1 MAPLFRETKFFRR
14 NVFREKIM
22 LALTAID
29 KLLHLGYFEQNWM
42 TSDGIN
48 ISEDKLCIWS
58 SFKTNIA
65 MFGTLENSEIR
76 QWGQSLQTEIF

>member
-1 MAPLFRETKFFRR
+1 MAPLFRETNFFRR

-29 KLLHLGYFEQNWM
+29 KLLHLGYFEQNSM

-48 ISEDKLCIWS
+48 ISEDKLCI
-58 SFKTNIA
+58 
-65 MFGTLENSEIR
+65 
-76 QWGQSLQTEIF
+76 